1 MKKYLGVPLV
11 LVLASA
17 LSSCG
22 TTKEDKE
29 IEIAIEKACKTVL
42 DINGSVAVS
51 GGAPGAFAELARLDA
66 RYLPLLMSVSDWFQS
81 LPRAIDTQEPVKSPP
96 SPDAL
101 VNFCAAE

>member
-1 MKKYLGVPLV
+1 MLKRLLV
-11 LVLASA
+11 LLVLASA

-22 TTKEDKE
+22 TTNEDKE

-81 LPRAIDTQEPVKSPP
+81 LPRAIDTQGPVKSPP
-96 SPDAL
+96 FPDAL
-101 VNFCAAE
+101 VNFCTAE

>member
-1 MKKYLGVPLV
+1 MLKRLLV
-11 LVLASA
+11 LLVLASA

-22 TTKEDKE
+22 TTNEGKE

-81 LPRAIDTQEPVKSPP
+81 LPRAIDTQGPVKSPP
-96 SPDAL
+96 FPDAL
-101 VNFCAAE
+101 VNFCTAE